1 MDRERWQR
9 VSDVF
14 QAVADLEG
22 KALARAL
29 DEQCGEDHDLRREVE
44 TLLAAESDAASW
56 LAGLTA
62 RAGIPNPEAETVLNA
77 PGRRIGAW
85 RLVRQI
91 GRGGMGVVYLAERAD
106 GQFEMRAALK
116 ALPVGLVTP
125 GAVARFERERGI
137 LAGLDH
143 PNIARLVDGGVT
155 PEGTPF
161 YVMEY
166 VEGLPLHRYC
176 DEHDPPLDRRL
187 RLFERIAGAVA
198 YAHRHLVIHRD
209 IKPANVQVTGHGK
222 PKLLDFGVAK
232 LLDAEGDPAGTATQ
246 LGQRRMTPAYTAP
259 ELIRGEPA
267 TTACDV
273 YSLGVVLYE
282 LLAGTPPFEPGF
294 FDQPGWTDRVAEYR
308 PPPPSAAA
316 PDPAV
321 RQRLKGDLDNI
332 AAMAMHPDP
341 ARRYATVNALI
352 RDLERYRK
360 NLPVDAR
367 PDTAAYRVNRF
378 LRRHAVGV
386 ALTGLAVASL
396 VLGTGLA
403 LWQAELART
412 EAERAHSQAQ
422 RAILVRDFLQ
432 AVFVST
438 DPADGTMP
446 NALDLLNEGA
456 RRARKEISGEDPF
469 AAADILLLTGNS
481 RLELNQLDSAES
493 DLRDALTLLQEVD
506 GDTSRELSRIHWN
519 LGRFHKIRGPVERAV
534 KHYSEAV
541 RLMEQWPAPAEE
553 QLRAKSSLGSALMEA
568 RDLEK
573 AETFIREVLEE
584 MPSAG
589 LEVSRLHM
597 DTLNYLSTIINLT
610 GRNPEKQLPIHEKRF
625 EIARQLYGEN
635 NGWYAYT
642 LADAVPTYR
651 KLGLLE
657 DATELAIR
665 AEETAKRIYREP
677 HLVKAV
683 AICNYA
689 AVLLQAGRLDEAL
702 ERYNKSIRIDSALD
716 RNDLHAESCRRD
728 RAYIRAAQGDFQDAR
743 ADLDYSREMLASR
756 DHLDSSQWLAN
767 CGLKVS
773 VLLRMG
779 RVQQAGET
787 LGECEKSEAAKEKER
802 PLEYQQ
808 ALAELHF
815 FRGDF
820 RRSARLLT
828 AMRDKYTPEPA
839 SREWMRPWMLSLLV
853 SRESGQPDTADLV
866 QTLAEYRTDSTIAR
880 CMDEVD
886 TSGKPCLALP

>member
-1 MDRERWQR
+1 MERSRWQR
-9 VSDVF
+9 VAEIF
-14 QAVADLEG
+14 EAVSG
-22 KALARAL
+22 LAGAERDAAL
-29 DEQCGEDHDLRREVE
+29 DEHCSDDDELRAEVLS
-44 TLLAAESDAASW
+44 LLEADTDAESW
-56 LAGLTA
+56 LTGLTA
-62 RAGIPNPEAETVLNA
+62 RAGVPSPEAEAAMNA
-77 PGRRIGAW
+77 PGRQIGAW

-106 GQFEMRAALK
+106 EQFRMRAALK
-116 ALPVGLVTP
+116 ALPVGLVTRES
-125 GAVARFERERGI
+125 VARFEREREI
-137 LAGLDH
+137 LAQLEH
-143 PNIARLVDGGVT
+143 PHVARLVDGGVT

-166 VEGLPLHRYC
+166 VDGLPLNRYV
-176 DEHDPPLDRRL
+176 EQQHPSLSGRL
-187 RLFERIAGAVA
+187 ALFEKVAAAVA

-209 IKPANVQVTGHGK
+209 IKPANILVRDSGE

-232 LLDAEGDPAGTATQ
+232 MVEAEAESTHTATK
-246 LGQRRMTPAYTAP
+246 LRRVTPAYTAP
-259 ELIRGEPA
+259 ELLQGEPA

-282 LLAGTPPFEPGF
+282 LLSEQKPFDRDLFEGA
-294 FDQPGWTDRVAEYR
+294 DWTDRLAEFR
-308 PPPPSAAA
+308 PPPPSESTE
-316 PDPAV
+316 DPSL

-332 AAMAMHPDP
+332 VVMAMHPDP
-341 ARRYATVNALI
+341 ERRYATVNALLA
-352 RDLERYRK
+352 DLERYRK
-360 NLPVDAR
+360 RLPVAAR
-367 PDTAAYRVNRF
+367 PDTVGYRVNRF

-446 NALDLLNEGA
+446 DALDLLNEGA

-493 DLRDALTLLQEVD
+493 DLRDALTLLQEVG

-519 LGRFHKIRGPVERAV
+519 LGRLHKIRGPVESAV

-541 RLMEQWPAPAEE
+541 RLMEQWPAPAME

-568 RDLEK
+568 GDLEK
-573 AETFIREVLEE
+573 AETLIREVLEE
-584 MPSAG
+584 IPSAG

-610 GRNPEKQLPIHEKRF
+610 DRNPEKQLPIHEKRF
-625 EIARQLYGEN
+625 EIARQLYGED

-743 ADLDYSREMLASR
+743 ADLDYSREMLVSR

-767 CGLKVS
+767 CGLKAS

-787 LGECEKSEAAKEKER
+787 LGECEKSEAANENEH

-820 RRSARLLT
+820 QRSARLLT
-828 AMRDKYTPEPA
+828 AMRNKYTPEQT
-839 SREWMRPWMLSLLV
+839 SREWMRPWMLSLLM
-853 SRESGQPDTADLV
+853 SRESGQPNPADLV

-880 CMDEVD
+880 CVDEFD

>member
-1 MDRERWQR
+1 MDHAGWQR
-9 VSDVF
+9 VGAIFEAIRS
-14 QAVADLEG
+14 LEG
-22 KALARAL
+22 AELKRAL
-29 DEQCGEDHDLRREVE
+29 DEHCGDDDALRREVE
-44 TLLAAESDAASW
+44 TLLAADTDAESW

-62 RAGIPNPEAETVLNA
+62 RAGIPNPEAEAALNA

-106 GQFEMRAALK
+106 GQFQMQAALK

-125 GAVARFERERGI
+125 GAVARFEREREI

-143 PNIARLVDGGVT
+143 PNIARLLDGGVT
-155 PEGTPF
+155 AEGTPW

-166 VEGLPLHRYC
+166 VDGLPLDQYC
-176 DEHDPPLDRRL
+176 EAQSPSLG
-187 RLFERIAGAVA
+187 ERIALFEQVADAVTH
-198 YAHRHLVIHRD
+198 AHRHLVIHRD
-209 IKPANVQVTGHGK
+209 VKPANILVTQDGE
-222 PKLLDFGVAK
+222 PRLLDFGVAK
-232 LLDAEGDPAGTATQ
+232 LLEGEAAGTATQ
-246 LGQRRMTPAYTAP
+246 VGERRVTPAYTAP
-259 ELIRGEPA
+259 ELARGKAA

-282 LLAGTPPFEPGF
+282 LLAGRPPFEAGF
-294 FDQPGWTDRVAEYR
+294 FQQPDWTDRLTTQR
-308 PPPPSAAA
+308 PPPPSATA
-316 PDPAV
+316 PDPAM
-321 RQRLKGDLDNI
+321 RHGLKGDLDNI
-332 AAMAMHPDP
+332 VAMAMHPDP
-341 ARRYATVNALI
+341 ARRYATVNALLA
-352 RDLERYRK
+352 DLERYRK
-360 NLPVDAR
+360 RMPVNAR
-367 PDTAAYRVNRF
+367 PDTAGYRVNRF

-438 DPADGTMP
+438 NPADGTMP
-446 NALDLLNEGA
+446 DALDLLNEGA
-456 RRARKEISGEDPF
+456 RRAREKISGENPF
-469 AAADILLLTGNS
+469 AAADILLLTGKS
-481 RLELNQLDSAES
+481 RLALNQLDSAER
-493 DLRDALTLLQEVD
+493 DLRDALTLLQEVG

-519 LGRFHKIRGPVERAV
+519 LGRFHKIRGPVESAV

-541 RLMEQWPAPAEE
+541 RLMDQWPAPAKE

-568 RDLEK
+568 GDLEK
-573 AETFIREVLEE
+573 AETLIREVLEE
-584 MPSAG
+584 IPSAG

-610 GRNPEKQLPIHEKRF
+610 DRNPEKQLPIHEKRF
-625 EIARQLYGEN
+625 EIARQLFGED

-728 RAYIRAAQGDFQDAR
+728 RAYIRAAQGDFQGAR
-743 ADLDYSREMLASR
+743 SDLDYSREMLVSR

-767 CGLKVS
+767 CGLKAS

-779 RVQQAGET
+779 KVQQAGET
-787 LGECEKSEAAKEKER
+787 LEECGKSEAAKEKER
-802 PLEYQQ
+802 PLEYEQ

-815 FRGDF
+815 FRGNF
-820 RRSARLLT
+820 QRSGRLLT
-828 AMRDKYTPEPA
+828 AMRKKYIPEQT
-839 SREWMRPWMLSLLV
+839 SRGWMRPWMLSLLV
-853 SRESGQPDTADLV
+853 SRESGQPNLADLV
-866 QTLAEYRTDSTIAR
+866 QTLSEYRPDRTIAR
-880 CMDEVD
+880 CMDEFD
-886 TSGKPCLALP
+886 TSRKPCLALP